1 MNKYN
6 NTFSALLVAC
16 AATVAAVPQVAAESA
31 LYAVAP
37 PQDAAF
43 VRWLD
48 TPASHDA
55 FGFVF
60 DAASEKPTDFRFFP
74 ATDIDG
80 AEVGGFFSVIEGAD
94 GSPVTIQEPGRSD
107 PTKVHIVF
115 VNATDAAARVVVA
128 GKDAVVIGETAA
140 NAAGIR
146 GVNPVKATLAVESAD
161 GAELGQVDLT
171 LRRGQDVTIVARESG
186 VVLVEDGFGAGP
198 DAN

>member
-48 TPASHDA
+48 TPASHAA
-55 FGFVF
+55 FGIDFADV
-60 DAASEKPTDFRFFP
+60 DGTEFRFFP
-74 ATDIDG
+74 ATGVDG
-80 AEVGGFFSVIEGAD
+80 AEAGATYSMLTGAD
-94 GSPVTIQEPGRSD
+94 GSPVTIREPGRSD